1 MLADWRYN
9 MKEVI
14 LDILEMF
21 IDSLYG
27 SAFICVGVAGFV
39 NGMNQKDLMLK
50 FFGIIL
56 TCMGIVGIRCG
67 IERRANKKYVKKEKE

>member
-1 MLADWRYN
+1 
-9 MKEVI
+9 MKKVI

-39 NGMNQKDLMLK
+39 NGMNQKDLMLEL
-50 FFGIIL
+50 FGIIL
-56 TCMGIVGIRCG
+56 TCMGVVCIRCG

>member
-1 MLADWRYN
+1 
-9 MKEVI
+9 MKKVI

-21 IDSLYG
+21 VDSLYG

-50 FFGIIL
+50 LFGILL
-56 TCMGIVGIRCG
+56 TCMGIVGIRCS

>member
-1 MLADWRYN
+1 

-21 IDSLYG
+21 IDSLYE
-27 SAFICVGVAGFV
+27 SVVICVGVAGYV
-39 NGMNQKDLMLK
+39 TGMDQTDLMLK
-50 FFGIIL
+50 LFGIIL
-56 TCMGIVGIRCG
+56 TCMGIVGIRCS